1 MLDSLRGQLCSEF
14 CRHNIRTPSWEE
26 GRERWWRN
34 SGRGIREEGEGE
46 TGRSG
51 KRKSGRVHQP
61 FDISPASKHSNCSIT
76 LKNFFLLSPSPLLPS
91 LQALLFII
99 LDKLNLIITTSC
111 IESQTKP
118 YNNYSCKPELGRGR
132 ADPLHGRLLHTQSV
146 AYSF

>member
-1 MLDSLRGQLCSEF
+1 MFDALRGQLCSEL
-14 CRHNIRTPSWEE
+14 CRHNICTPSWEE

-34 SGRGIREEGEGE
+34 RGRGIREEGEGRQE
-46 TGRSG
+46 GVGRG
-51 KRKSGRVHQP
+51 KRGMVPRP